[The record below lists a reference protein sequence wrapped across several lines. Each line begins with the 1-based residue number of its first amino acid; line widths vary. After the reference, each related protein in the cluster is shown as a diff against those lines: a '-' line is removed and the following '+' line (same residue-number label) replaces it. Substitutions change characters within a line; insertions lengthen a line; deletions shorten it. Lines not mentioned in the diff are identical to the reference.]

1 MSSVSAINIVN
12 AALALCNA
20 RSTITSFSESN
31 PETGQ
36 ANLWYDRERL
46 WLLREHRWNFA
57 RFQAPLT
64 LLFTAPGVDAQPA
77 TGLPW
82 PFMPWAYA
90 YAYPSDCAHF
100 DYILPTYN
108 GAPIQA
114 YPNAL
119 PQPTV
124 PFKVGG
130 MQNQSDQAIEV
141 IMTSQTAAYGVYT
154 RDITNPQLFD
164 SQFVE
169 AFTCRLAFRFAVPL
183 SGSPQIQAS
192 SFADAQRVLDQ
203 AKARDG
209 NEGITVD
216 NHTPSWIRTRQGYG
230 AGGYMGP
237 LGGAGWSLGDWGDLG
252 GDGWG
257 Y

>member
-1 MSSVSAINIVN
+1 MSSVSVINIVN

-20 RSTITSFSESN
+20 RSTLTNLSESN
-31 PETGQ
+31 PETNA

-57 RFQAPLT
+57 RFQGPLS

-100 DYILPTYN
+100 DFILPTYS
-108 GAPIQA
+108 GAPIQT

-124 PFKVGG
+124 PFKIGG
-130 MQNQSDQAIEV
+130 LQNNSNQPINV
-141 IMTSQTAAYGVYT
+141 IMTSQTQAYGVYT
-154 RDITNPQLFD
+154 RDITVPANFD
-164 SQFVE
+164 PQFVE
-169 AFTCRLAFRFAVPL
+169 CLTTRLAWRFSVTL
-183 SGSPQIQAS
+183 SGSLQIQAACA
-192 SFADAQRVLDQ
+192 ADAERQLMN

-216 NHTPSWIRTRQGYG
+216 NHSAEWLRVRNGYFG
-230 AGGYMGP
+230 NGYSGP
-237 LGGAGWSLGDWGDLG
+237 LGGAGWTQGWDGNWDG
-252 GDGWG
+252 GGWG
-257 Y
+257 W